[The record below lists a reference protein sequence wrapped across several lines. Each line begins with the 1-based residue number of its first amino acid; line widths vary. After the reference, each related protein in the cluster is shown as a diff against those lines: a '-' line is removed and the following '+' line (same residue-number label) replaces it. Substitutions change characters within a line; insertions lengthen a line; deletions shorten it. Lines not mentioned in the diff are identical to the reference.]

1 MARAVPNVFTL
12 AAGRNFARGMVDAVL
27 ERRLID
33 LPFAQDPALLADLTI
48 YVPTQRIRPMLETAF
63 AEALSP
69 RPAILPRI
77 RPLAEPGDP
86 LDRLIAGDDA
96 ASLPAGALPAIAPV
110 ARRFLLLP
118 LVERWRGLLR
128 HAATGG
134 TAPAGSAVSV
144 RESLALAD
152 ALGRLIDEMQIAGV
166 PLASLTSTAP
176 PGYDPAKFDAYWAQ
190 SREFLRIAAEYW
202 PNELKRL
209 GSADEMELRLA
220 AIDAEAKRL
229 HETDPKAP
237 MLVIGSTGSV
247 LATARLMRAVA
258 RLDHGAVVLPG
269 LDLTLD
275 ARGWADIAAESA
287 SLATRFAHPQA
298 ALKRTLA
305 EIGLPRE
312 AVQSL
317 DADETH
323 PRNRAL
329 SEALRPAESVDL
341 WREARATID
350 LEAAFEGLDV
360 IVAGDEREE
369 ALAVAILMRET
380 LEDPDATVAFV
391 TADRGLARRAGMEL
405 RRWGLS
411 VEDTAGIRLSE
422 RPVGVFLRLFL
433 RAARQRDGGSILA
446 FLRHPFT
453 RLGFDPAA
461 ISALTDALE
470 LLVFRGRHFAPDLS
484 LPDRVR
490 HALGAKDDYEHPAAA
505 RIPAAR
511 RDKLHTLA
519 ALLEQ
524 ECAPFAAGAPE
535 QSIADFAV
543 ALIKT
548 LTRLSADA
556 SGRSCLDEE
565 PEAADLIEVLTEL
578 GAHGGTCR
586 LAPYAVGGAI
596 ELFLSEKTLLQGAKT
611 HPRAAILGPLEARLV
626 AADRVIIG
634 GLNEGSFPPVAEE
647 DAFLNRAMRLDLGL
661 QPPERRI
668 GQSAH
673 DFLMLAGS
681 PRVVLTRSAR
691 AGEAPSLASR
701 FLRRLE
707 AFAGEAHWK
716 PIVARGDAVLRLAHR
731 LDAPGG
737 YAPIKAPEPIP
748 AAPRLPERLSITE
761 IETLRKDPYAI
772 YARHFLGLRPLDPI
786 DPVLD
791 GRERGTLLHACL
803 EEYAASEPPADA
815 EAAGHHLREI
825 GARHFEPLRHESE
838 RFHFWWQRFLA
849 IIPGFVAFDRAR
861 RDKGMRILTEV
872 RGRLVLALPDGGS
885 ITLSGKADR
894 IETGPDGRLAIFDYK
909 SGAPP
914 SKTAVASGKAPQLPI
929 TASVALRGGFSAL
942 PEASGVSELA
952 YVGIGGTKPVEPQSI
967 EGKDITVEG
976 VIATN
981 WAQLEAELA
990 GFARGELAYR
1000 ATGKSAQGDQAGDY
1014 DHLARVAEWRAT
1026 GNAAEA
1032 SDDNAEASE

>member
-1 MARAVPNVFTL
+1 MVRAVPHVFTL
-12 AAGRNFARGMVDAVL
+12 AAGGNFSRGVVDAVL
-27 ERRLID
+27 ARRLID
-33 LPFAQDPALLADLTI
+33 LPFADNPALLADLTI
-48 YVPTQRIRPMLETAF
+48 FVPTQRIRPILEAAF

-96 ASLPAGALPAIAPV
+96 ASLPDGSLPAITPI
-110 ARRFLLLP
+110 ARRFRLLP

-128 HAATGG
+128 HVATGV
-134 TAPAGSAVSV
+134 TTPVGSAVSV

-166 PLASLTSTAP
+166 PLAKLASTAP
-176 PGYDPAKFDAYWAQ
+176 PGYDPAKFDTYWEK

-202 PNELKRL
+202 PNELKAL
-209 GSADEMELRLA
+209 GAADEMALRLE
-220 AIDAEAKRL
+220 AIDAEASRL

-247 LATARLMRAVA
+247 LATARLMRAVS
-258 RLDHGAVVLPG
+258 RLDHGAVILPG

-305 EIGLPRE
+305 EIGLPRK
-312 AVQSL
+312 AIQSL
-317 DADETH
+317 DAGEAH
-323 PRNRAL
+323 ARNRAL
-329 SEALRPAESVDL
+329 SETLRPAESVDL
-341 WREARATID
+341 WRETRATID
-350 LEAAFEGLDV
+350 LDAAFEDLDV
-360 IVAGDEREE
+360 IIAADEREE
-369 ALAVAILMRET
+369 ALAVAVLMRET
-380 LEDPDATVAFV
+380 LENPDATVAFV
-391 TADRGLARRAGMEL
+391 TADRGLARRTGMEL
-405 RRWGLS
+405 RRWGLV
-411 VEDTAGIRLSE
+411 VEDTAGLRLAE

-433 RAARQRDGGSILA
+433 RAATQRDGGSILA
-446 FLRHPFT
+446 FLRHPFS
-453 RLGFDPAA
+453 RLGFDPSE
-461 ISALTDALE
+461 ISVLADALE

-484 LPDRVR
+484 LPERVR
-490 HALGAKDDYEHPAAA
+490 HALASKDDYEHPAAA
-505 RIPAAR
+505 RIPQTR
-511 RDKLHTLA
+511 REKLHALA
-519 ALLEQ
+519 AALEQ
-524 ECAPFAAGAPE
+524 EFAPFTSGAPE

-543 ALIKT
+543 ALIKA
-548 LTRLSADA
+548 LTRLSVDT
-556 SGRSCLDEE
+556 SGQSCLNDE

-578 GAHGGTCR
+578 GAYGETCR
-586 LAPYAVGGAI
+586 LAPHAVSGAI
-596 ELFLSEKTLLQGAKT
+596 ELFLSEKALLQGAKT

-634 GLNEGSFPPVAEE
+634 GLNEGSFPPIAEE

-673 DFLMLAGS
+673 DFQMLAGS
-681 PRVVLTRSAR
+681 PNVVLTRSAR

-716 PIVARGDAVLRLAHR
+716 QIVARGDAVLRLAR
-731 LDAPGG
+731 QLDAPDG

-748 AAPRLPERLSITE
+748 TAPRLPQKLSITE

-772 YARHFLGLRPLDPI
+772 YARHILGLRPLDPI

-803 EEYAASEPPADA
+803 EEYAKSEPPAEP
-815 EAAGHHLREI
+815 EAAQQHLREI
-825 GARHFEPLRHESE
+825 GARLFEPLRHESE

-872 RGRLVLALPDGGS
+872 RGRLVLDLPDGGT

-894 IETGPDGRLAIFDYK
+894 IEIGPDGRLAIFDYK
-909 SGAPP
+909 SGAAPA
-914 SKTAVASGKAPQLPI
+914 KTAVASGKAPQLPI
-929 TASVALRGGFSAL
+929 TASVALKGGFSAVS
-942 PEASGVSELA
+942 EVNGVSELA
-952 YVGIGGTKPVEPQSI
+952 YVSIGGLKPVEPQAI

-981 WAQLEAELA
+981 WNLLETE
-990 GFARGELAYR
+990 FAAFALGDLAYR
-1000 ATGKSAQGDQAGDY
+1000 ATGKSGQADQPGDY

-1026 GNAAEA
+1026 GSANEA
-1032 SDDNAEASE
+1032 GEETAEASE

>member
-1 MARAVPNVFTL
+1 MVRAVPNVFTL
-12 AAGRNFARGMVDAVL
+12 AAGQNFALAVVDAVL
-27 ERRLID
+27 SRRLID
-33 LPFAQDPALLADLTI
+33 LPFAEDPALLADLTI
-48 YVPTQRIRPMLETAF
+48 FVPTQRIRPVLEAAF
-63 AEALSP
+63 AEALAP

-86 LDRLIAGDDA
+86 LDRLIAGNEA
-96 ASLPAGALPAIAPV
+96 ESLPAGSLPAIAPM

-128 HAATGG
+128 HAASGEA
-134 TAPAGSAVSV
+134 APAGSAVSV

-166 PLASLTSTAP
+166 PLASLASTAP
-176 PGYDPAKFDAYWAQ
+176 PGYDPAKFDAYWET
-190 SREFLRIAAEYW
+190 SRDFLRIAAEYW
-202 PNELKRL
+202 PDELKRL
-209 GSADEMELRLA
+209 GAEDEMALRLA

-237 MLVIGSTGSV
+237 ILVIGSTGSV
-247 LATARLMRAVA
+247 LATARLMRAVS
-258 RLDHGAVVLPG
+258 RLDHGAIVLPG

-275 ARGWADIAAESA
+275 ARGWADIAAETA

-305 EIGLPRE
+305 EIGIPRE
-312 AVQSL
+312 DVQSL
-317 DADETH
+317 DEGKANA
-323 PRNRAL
+323 RNRVL

-341 WREARATID
+341 WRETRATID
-350 LEAAFEGLDV
+350 LDTAFDGLNVV
-360 IVAGDEREE
+360 IAGDEREE

-380 LEDPDATVAFV
+380 LEDPEATVAFV
-391 TADRGLARRAGMEL
+391 TADRSLARRVGMEL

-433 RAARQRDGGSILA
+433 RAASQRDGGSILA

-453 RLGFDPAA
+453 RLGFEPAK
-461 ISALTDALE
+461 IRALTDALE
-470 LLVFRGRHFAPDLS
+470 LVVFRGRHFAPDLS

-490 HALGAKDDYEHPAAA
+490 HALANQDDYAHPAVA
-505 RIPAAR
+505 RIPEAR
-511 RDKLHTLA
+511 RGQLHTLA
-519 ALLEQ
+519 AALEQ
-524 ECAPFAAGAPE
+524 EFTPFTAGAPE

-543 ALIKT
+543 ALIKG

-556 SGRSCLDEE
+556 SGRSCLDDE

-578 GAHGGTCR
+578 GAHGEICR
-586 LAPYAVGGAI
+586 LSPYAVSGAI
-596 ELFLSEKTLLQGAKT
+596 ELFLSERTLLQGAKT

-634 GLNEGSFPPVAEE
+634 GLNEGSFPPIAEE

-681 PRVVLTRSAR
+681 PNVVLTRSTR

-707 AFAGEAHWK
+707 AFAGEPHWK
-716 PIVARGDAVLRLAHR
+716 KIVARGDTVLRLAR
-731 LDAPGG
+731 QLDAPGG

-748 AAPRLPERLSITE
+748 AAPRLPRKLSITE

-803 EEYAASEPPADA
+803 EEYAKSEPPADP
-815 EAAGHHLREI
+815 EAAELHLREI
-825 GARHFEPLRHESE
+825 GARHFEPIRHESE
-838 RFHFWWQRFLA
+838 RFHFWWQRFLG

-872 RGRLVLALPDGGS
+872 RGRLVLDLPDGGT

-914 SKTAVASGKAPQLPI
+914 SKTAVATGKAPQLPI

-942 PEASGVSELA
+942 PEASEVSELA
-952 YVGIGGTKPVEPQSI
+952 YVGIGGAKPVNLHAI

-981 WAQLEAELA
+981 WSQLEAE
-990 GFARGELAYR
+990 FAAFSRGELAYR
-1000 ATGKSAQGDQAGDY
+1000 ATGKSAQGDQPGDY
-1014 DHLARVAEWRAT
+1014 DHLARVPEWRAT
-1026 GNAAEA
+1026 GNTAEA
-1032 SDDNAEASE
+1032 SDDTGEASE

>member
-1 MARAVPNVFTL
+1 MARVIPNVFTL
-12 AAGRNFARGMVDAVL
+12 AAGRNFARSVVDAVL
-27 ERRLID
+27 SRRLID
-33 LPFAQDPALLADLTI
+33 LPFAENPALLADLTI

-86 LDRLIAGDDA
+86 LDRLIAGEDA
-96 ASLPAGALPAIAPV
+96 ASLPAGSLPAIATV

-128 HAATGG
+128 HAATGA

-166 PLASLTSTAP
+166 PLAGLTSTAP

-202 PNELKRL
+202 PKELQRM

-220 AIDAEAKRL
+220 AIDAEAARL
-229 HETDPKAP
+229 HETDPKTP
-237 MLVIGSTGSV
+237 LLVIGSTGSV

-275 ARGWADIAAESA
+275 ARGWADIAAENA

-305 EIGLPRE
+305 EIGLSRE

-317 DADETH
+317 DAGEAH

-341 WREARATID
+341 WRETRAKID
-350 LEAAFEGLDV
+350 LDAAFAGLDV

-391 TADRGLARRAGMEL
+391 TADRGLARRVGMEL
-405 RRWGLS
+405 RRWGLA
-411 VEDTAGIRLSE
+411 VEDTAGNRLSE
-422 RPVGVFLRLFL
+422 RPVGIFLRLFL

-453 RLGFDPAA
+453 RLGFDQAT

-490 HALGAKDDYEHPAAA
+490 HALAHKDDYEHPAVA
-505 RIPAAR
+505 RIPATR
-511 RDKLHTLA
+511 REQLHTLV
-519 ALLEQ
+519 ALLER
-524 ECAPFAAGAPE
+524 EFVPFSASAPE

-543 ALIKT
+543 MLIT
-548 LTRLSADA
+548 ILTRLSADA

-578 GAHGGTCR
+578 GAHGQTCR
-586 LAPYAVGGAI
+586 LAPAAVDGAI
-596 ELFLSEKTLLQGAKT
+596 ELFLSEKTLLQGTKT
-611 HPRAAILGPLEARLV
+611 HPCAAILGPLEARLV

-707 AFAGEAHWK
+707 AFAGEVHWK
-716 PIVARGDAVLRLAHR
+716 QIVARGDANLRLAR
-731 LDAPGG
+731 QLDAPGG
-737 YAPIKAPEPIP
+737 YAPIKAPEPVP
-748 AAPRLPERLSITE
+748 SAPRLPKKLSITE

-803 EEYAASEPPADA
+803 EEYAKGEPPADP
-815 EAAGHHLREI
+815 EAAEHHLREI

-849 IIPGFVAFDRAR
+849 IIPGFVAFDRTR

-872 RGRLVLALPDGGS
+872 RGRLVLDLPDGGS

-894 IETGPDGRLAIFDYK
+894 IETGPDARLAIFDYK
-909 SGAPP
+909 SGPPP

-929 TASVALRGGFSAL
+929 TASLALRGGFSAL
-942 PEASGVSELA
+942 SEPNGVSELA
-952 YVGIGGTKPVEPQSI
+952 YVGIGGVKPVEPQAI
-967 EGKDITVEG
+967 EGKDISVES
-976 VIATN
+976 VISTN

-1000 ATGKSAQGDQAGDY
+1000 ATGKSGQGDQPGDY

-1026 GNAAEA
+1026 GNAAEPGDET
-1032 SDDNAEASE
+1032 SEASE